1 MKNFKKLHIWSKAMD
16 LTIDIYNQT
25 KPFPKEERY
34 ALTNQIR
41 RSSAS
46 IPSNISE
53 GCGRRTIP
61 DQAHFMDIAIGS
73 SFELETQI
81 LLAKKLGYLSDE
93 EADKTLNEI
102 TFIQVAL
109 TNYISKLR
117 NKKMVYN
124 AAGVILLLIAAY
136 LGVR

>member
-25 KPFPKEERY
+25 KPFPKEERFE
-34 ALTNQIR
+34 LTNQIR
-41 RSSAS
+41 RSSVS

-109 TNYISKLR
+109 TNYVSKLR
-117 NKKMVYN
+117 NQKMVYN

>member
-25 KPFPKEERY
+25 KPFPKEERF

-41 RSSAS
+41 RSSVS

-81 LLAKKLGYLSDE
+81 LLAKKLGYLSEE
-93 EADKTLNEI
+93 EAEKTLNEI

-109 TNYISKLR
+109 TNYVSKLR
-117 NKKMVYN
+117 NQKMTYN
-124 AAGVILLLIAAY
+124 VAGVILLLIAVY

>member
-1 MKNFKKLHIWSKAMD
+1 MD

-25 KPFPKEERY
+25 KPFPKEERF

-41 RSSAS
+41 RSSVS

-93 EADKTLNEI
+93 EAEKTLNEI

-109 TNYISKLR
+109 TNYVSKLR
-117 NKKMVYN
+117 NQKMTYN
-124 AAGVILLLIAAY
+124 VAGVILLLIAVY

>member
-25 KPFPKEERY
+25 KPFPKEERF

-41 RSSAS
+41 RSSVS

-109 TNYISKLR
+109 TNYVSKLR
-117 NKKMVYN
+117 NQKMVYN
-124 AAGVILLLIAAY
+124 AAGVILLLIAGY

>member
-102 TFIQVAL
+102 IFIQVAL
-109 TNYISKLR
+109 TNYVSKLR
-117 NKKMVYN
+117 NQKMVYN
-124 AAGVILLLIAAY
+124 AAGVLLLLIAGY

>member
-25 KPFPKEERY
+25 KPFPKEERF

-41 RSSAS
+41 RSSVS

-81 LLAKKLGYLSDE
+81 LLAKKLGYLSEE

-109 TNYISKLR
+109 TNYTSKLR
-117 NKKMVYN
+117 NQKMTYN
-124 AAGVILLLIAAY
+124 AAGVILLLIAVY

>member
-1 MKNFKKLHIWSKAMD
+1 MD

-109 TNYISKLR
+109 TNYVSKLR
-117 NKKMVYN
+117 NQKMVYN
-124 AAGVILLLIAAY
+124 AAGVILLLIAGY

>member
-25 KPFPKEERY
+25 KPFPKEERF

-41 RSSAS
+41 RSSVS

-93 EADKTLNEI
+93 EAAKTLNEI

-109 TNYISKLR
+109 TNYVSKLR
-117 NKKMVYN
+117 NQKMVYN

>member
-1 MKNFKKLHIWSKAMD
+1 MRNFKKLHIWSKAMD

-25 KPFPKEERY
+25 KPFPKEERF

-41 RSSAS
+41 RSSVS

-81 LLAKKLGYLSDE
+81 LLAKKLGYLSEE
-93 EADKTLNEI
+93 EAEKTLNEI

-109 TNYISKLR
+109 TNYVSKLR
-117 NKKMVYN
+117 NQKMTYN
-124 AAGVILLLIAAY
+124 VAGVILLLIAVY

>member
-1 MKNFKKLHIWSKAMD
+1 MRNFKKLHIWSKAMD

-25 KPFPKEERY
+25 KPFPKEERF

-41 RSSAS
+41 KSSVS

-109 TNYISKLR
+109 TNYVSKLR
-117 NKKMVYN
+117 NQKMAYS
-124 AAGVILLLIAAY
+124 AAGVILILIAAY

>member
-25 KPFPKEERY
+25 KPFPKEERF

-41 RSSAS
+41 RSSVS

-102 TFIQVAL
+102 TFIQVSL
-109 TNYISKLR
+109 TNYVSKLR
-117 NKKMVYN
+117 NQKMVYN